1 MGRTAPTRP
10 CRATSRPASWG
21 GLPGHDADI
30 VEEDFAQE
38 DHPGHAGERPSD
50 ENERHR
56 QFGQLGFLIPAE
68 FHEFDAPIDEHQRE
82 DQDEQVRNDLQHRA
96 GFLYDRFVSETAD
109 LWFGATYWPFF
120 SALEIRFPATK
131 TVVGG
136 DSVRTRS

>member
-1 MGRTAPTRP
+1 MDESG
-10 CRATSRPASWG
+10 ATTHDPG

-68 FHEFDAPIDEHQRE
+68 FHEFDAPIDEYQRE
-82 DQDEQVRNDLQHRA
+82 DQDEQVRNDFQHRIGA
-96 GFLYDRFVSETAD
+96 PSELRPDVDLEMRALLDAD
-109 LWFGATYWPFF
+109 HRAEHDHPDEEK
-120 SALEIRFPATK
+120 A
-131 TVVGG
+131 
-136 DSVRTRS
+136 